1 MLKRRLLATVAAL
14 GLVATGATACSTATA
29 VGGGADK
36 VEVAAA
42 FYAVEYAAARIGGD
56 QVAVT
61 GLTKPGV
68 EPHDVELTARKVASV
83 ALADVVV
90 HLRAFQ
96 PAVDEAVDHQARGR
110 VLDVSKAARLT
121 AGPEHDHA
129 GEAPGEHADHAGEAP
144 GEHTDHAG
152 EAAGEHADEALD
164 PHFWLD
170 PQRYADV
177 ARAIGGALEA
187 ADPAHA
193 AAYRQRTTS
202 FTAELASL
210 DRELAQGLRTCRI
223 RDLVT
228 SHTAFGYLAARYD
241 FHQEGITG
249 VSPEAEP
256 SPAALARIAHF
267 VEDEGVTTI
276 YAETLVSPAVAETLA
291 RETGAR
297 VKVLDP
303 LEGLTDQSAG
313 DNYFDVM
320 RANLATLRA
329 GQECT

>member
-1 MLKRRLLATVAAL
+1 MLTRRLLATAATL
-14 GLVATGATACSTATA
+14 GLVAAGATACGTATA
-29 VGGGADK
+29 DGGGAT

-42 FYAVEYAAARIGGD
+42 FYAVEYAASRIGGD
-56 QVAVT
+56 QVTVT

-90 HLRAFQ
+90 HLRGFQ
-96 PAVDEAVDHQARGR
+96 PAVDDAVDHQARGR
-110 VLDVSKAARLT
+110 VLDVSGAARLVP
-121 AGPEHDHA
+121 GPEHDHS
-129 GEAPGEHADHAGEAP
+129 GETADEHAA
-144 GEHTDHAG
+144 HAG
-152 EAAGEHADEALD
+152 EAADDHAGETADEHDAHADEALD

-177 ARAIGGALEA
+177 AEAIGSTLEK

-193 AAYRQRTTS
+193 ADYRRRTAA
-202 FTAELASL
+202 FTAELSTL
-210 DRELAQGLRTCRI
+210 DREFAQGLKTCRN

-241 FHQEGITG
+241 LHQEGITG
-249 VSPEAEP
+249 LSPEAEP

-291 RETGAR
+291 RETGAA

-303 LEGLTDQSAG
+303 LEGLTDESAG
-313 DNYFDVM
+313 NNYFDVM